1 MSTVNTRSEPSLFPS
16 EELPPVLAPV
26 PTPVEAASPAEASA
40 EAPGA
45 DRTPRARRGSRL
57 AGAVAAAAATSGDA
71 ASAGGEAPAEKP
83 ARKPARS
90 AKSPAGTGSARAPST
105 LSGEALPAHRV
116 SVVVPM
122 YNEVENAA
130 PMVDAVQAALADYPF
145 PWELI
150 VVDDGSTDGT
160 GRALAAHAKAVGPH
174 VRVLELARNFKQTA
188 AMQAGIDA
196 ARGDVIVT
204 MDGDLQNDPRDIPR
218 MVARLLD
225 EDLDLVAGWR
235 QRRQDG
241 FILRRLPSMIA
252 NRLIRK
258 VSGLD
263 FQDLGCSLKVFRGD
277 VLRQIRLYGEMHRFI
292 PAWLATVT
300 SPSRMAEEPVN
311 HYPRQAGVSKYGISR
326 TFRVIVDLLAVH
338 FFLRFG
344 SRPGH
349 FFGGLGLGVG
359 SLGLLML
366 AYLAGVKLLGGSIGT
381 RPLLSLGFFLLLGG
395 LQLLTTGVL
404 AELLM
409 RVYFGGDHARPY
421 RLRGAEAPGPDT
433 GWHG

>member
-1 MSTVNTRSEPSLFPS
+1 
-16 EELPPVLAPV
+16 
-26 PTPVEAASPAEASA
+26 
-40 EAPGA
+40 
-45 DRTPRARRGSRL
+45 
-57 AGAVAAAAATSGDA
+57 
-71 ASAGGEAPAEKP
+71 
-83 ARKPARS
+83 
-90 AKSPAGTGSARAPST
+90 
-105 LSGEALPAHRV
+105 
-116 SVVVPM
+116 M
-122 YNEVENAA
+122 YNEEELARDLI
-130 PMVDAVQAALADYPF
+130 DAVNNALAEYPH
-145 PWELI
+145 PWELV
-150 VVDDGSTDGT
+150 VVDDGSRDLTWQFLKE
-160 GRALAAHAKAVGPH
+160 RALEVGPH
-174 VRVLELARNFKQTA
+174 IRVVRLLRNFRQTA

-218 MVARLLD
+218 MVARLLL

-241 FILRRLPSMIA
+241 FLLRRLPSMIA

-300 SPSRMAEEPVN
+300 SPSRMAEEPVK
-311 HYPRQAGVSKYGISR
+311 HYARQAGVSKYGISR
-326 TFRVIVDLLAVH
+326 TFRVMVDLLAVH

-359 SLGLLML
+359 AVGLLML
-366 AYLAGVKLLGGSIGT
+366 TYLGVVKLLGGSIGT
-381 RPLLSLGFFLLLGG
+381 RPLLTLGFFLVMGG

-409 RVYFGGDHARPY
+409 RVYFSGDHARPY
-421 RLRGAEAPGPDT
+421 RLRGEQAPEPDRD
-433 GWHG
+433 WHV